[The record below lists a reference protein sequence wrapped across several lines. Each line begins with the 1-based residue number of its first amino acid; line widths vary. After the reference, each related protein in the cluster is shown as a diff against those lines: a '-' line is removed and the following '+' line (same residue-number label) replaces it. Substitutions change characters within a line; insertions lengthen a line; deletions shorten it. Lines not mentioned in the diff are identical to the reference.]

1 MYRKSFP
8 NKQSDAD
15 HGNWNGCQLITPK
28 RGNYSNS
35 LNFNEVYSL
44 YRFTQNSGLCPLWR
58 SCLHNKIER
67 VAAFR
72 DRTRPVI
79 RHRLPVRPVPQ
90 QAGRALIQQTD
101 RTVIQHTD
109 RALIQQ
115 TDRAGYHSPHNRTGH
130 IRQTAAHGQPH
141 TI

>member
-1 MYRKSFP
+1 MWRFLNLVLYFCIRKSYP

-58 SCLHNKIER
+58 SCLRNKIER
-67 VAAFR
+67 VAAFQ
-72 DRTRPVI
+72 DRTRLVI

-90 QAGRALIQQTD
+90 QA
-101 RTVIQHTD
+101 D

-115 TDRAGYHSPHNRTGH
+115 ADRAGYHSPHNRTGH